1 MIYPIE
7 VVIGMADLIV
17 VGEIESL
24 NAGSYQFQVNQTLK
38 GQADEGIR
46 VERYKEWICDIRV
59 KKPEIGQKL
68 VLFLTQSGG
77 KYEIINGSSGE
88 LFIENDSVFVP
99 VFNQQP
105 TLSELAEAVKSASS
119 CFEMKHK
126 KYPSQGGSQFIQ
138 LKPNDY
144 LEEIAKQSAF
154 SAWLIERFKRNIIEE

>member
-1 MIYPIE
+1 
-7 VVIGMADLIV
+7 
-17 VGEIESL
+17 
-24 NAGSYQFQVNQTLK
+24 
-38 GQADEGIR
+38 
-46 VERYKEWICDIRV
+46 
-59 KKPEIGQKL
+59 